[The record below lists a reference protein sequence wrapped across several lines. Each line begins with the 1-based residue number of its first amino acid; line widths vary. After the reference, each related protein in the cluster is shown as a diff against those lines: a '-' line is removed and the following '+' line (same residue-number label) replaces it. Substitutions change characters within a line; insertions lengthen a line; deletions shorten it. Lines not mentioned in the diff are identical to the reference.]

1 VDTDE
6 HRDLWLPSPT
16 VKLARV
22 ELLELEEPFETQ
34 HGARLER
41 IQVSYESWG
50 ELDPSGENV
59 VLVVHPLA
67 SNCHATTG
75 SSEEPPGW
83 WESLIGPGRVLDTD
97 RSFVVC
103 PNLIGG
109 CYGTTGPRFPA
120 PDGDPYLARFPLLT
134 PRDMMRVQ
142 RLFLRQLGVRRLE
155 TVIGPSMGG
164 MIAWE
169 WAIEVCDWIDRVV
182 VVAAPLK
189 TTAYQIGL
197 NWLQRRGIELDI
209 AGDEQA
215 ASWGQMVARGIG
227 MLSYRSPIGLEQ
239 KFGRDWFKKPGETLD
254 ERGMYNI
261 ESWLRHHGKRSV
273 KRYDPYTY
281 ILFSRAMD
289 LHDVGE
295 GRGGVVA
302 ALERVSCPV
311 LVLGISSDQLYSPA
325 EVHLGADILDHLG
338 KPAAYA
344 EIRSPHGH
352 DAFLLETDQIAEIV
366 GGAPLPSKRYVADAT
381 RREEGVVRVGI
392 LGAGQV
398 SAHLLRLFDRRRER
412 IREEYGLRF
421 EVALVAEID
430 REKKL
435 DPVFDGVEVIDDPQ
449 ELVDS
454 EEIGVVLDLTRGTAS
469 LRFVER
475 ALERRLPVVTPNKAL
490 VREHGALL
498 ERLALENGVRLAYH
512 NSIAAGWPLLY
523 AVEGPLGR
531 GGITAIQALLSSA
544 CNVILEQIEDGMSLD
559 EAVAFAAEAGLTQ
572 PDPELYVSGWDTAQ
586 KLTILCA
593 RAHRSRFIPEELH
606 VRGLNDLDP
615 RIVRGAP
622 ALGYR
627 IKFVGLY
634 STGRDAPVLGVLP
647 AAVPAEGHLGSI
659 HGEENGVVLDSQ
671 AGGEMVFL
679 GSGAG
684 DLPVASA
691 VLGDLVGVFHPA
703 RTWTGRFPR
712 AATPP
717 RPPEFARFVAVER
730 AGAVITD
737 LPRTGTVP
745 LLDSWVRPRV

>member
-6 HRDLWLPSPT
+6 HRELWLPSPT

-22 ELLELEEPFETQ
+22 IRLDLDEPFETQ
-34 HGARLER
+34 HGATLER
-41 IQVSYESWG
+41 IQISYESWG
-50 ELDPSGENV
+50 ELDASAENA
-59 VLVVHPLA
+59 VLLVHPLA
-67 SNCHATTG
+67 SDCHATTG

-83 WESLIGPGRVLDTD
+83 WEPLIGPGRVFDTD

-120 PDGDPYLARFPLLT
+120 PDGEPYLERFPLLT

-142 RLFLRQLGVRRLE
+142 RLFLRQLGVRRLQ

-169 WAIEVCDWIDRVV
+169 WAIEAGDWIDRAI

-215 ASWGQMVARGIG
+215 ANWGQMVARGIG

-239 KFGRDWFKKPGETLD
+239 KFGRDWFKKPGETLR

-302 ALERVSCPV
+302 ALERINCPV
-311 LVLGISSDQLYSPA
+311 LVMGISSDQLYSPA

-338 KPAAYA
+338 KPAAYS

-352 DAFLLETDQIAEIV
+352 DAFLLETNQIAEIV

-392 LGAGQV
+392 LGAGNV
-398 SAHLLRLFDRRRER
+398 AAHVLRLLEKRRKR

-421 EVALVAEID
+421 EVAVVAEID
-430 REKKL
+430 KDKKL
-435 DPVFDGVEVIDDPQ
+435 DPVFDSVEVIDDPDK
-449 ELVDS
+449 LIAR
-454 EEIGVVLDLTRGTAS
+454 EEIGVVLDLTRGVAS
-469 LRFVER
+469 LPFVER

-498 ERLALENGVRLAYH
+498 ERRALERGVRLAYH

-531 GGITAIQALLSSA
+531 GGITEIQALLSSA
-544 CNVILEQIEDGMSLD
+544 CNVILEQVEQGSTFDR
-559 EAVAFAAEAGLTQ
+559 AVAHAVEAGLTQ

-593 RAHRSRFIPEELH
+593 RAHRSRFIPEEID
-606 VRGLNDLDP
+606 VRGLDDLDP
-615 RIVRGAP
+615 QIVRGAK

-627 IKFVGLY
+627 VKFVGLY
-634 STGRDAPVLGVLP
+634 STGRDSPVLGVLP
-647 AAVPAEGHLGSI
+647 AAVPAEGHLGGI
-659 HGEENGVVLDSQ
+659 HGEDNGVVLESQ
-671 AGGEMVFL
+671 VGGEMVFL
-679 GSGAG
+679 GRGAG

-712 AATPP
+712 ATAPP
-717 RPPEFARFVAVER
+717 RPPEFARFLALEQ
-730 AGAVITD
+730 GSAVITD
-737 LPRTGTVP
+737 LPRPDAVP
-745 LLDSWVRPRV
+745 LLDSWVRPRE